1 MPELPE
7 VETMIRDLAPLV
19 VGRTIEAV
27 DAAFPGEVVWPVFD
41 EFVSRVGGRTITSVS
56 RRGKYAIFDLD
67 SGDALIV
74 HRGMSG
80 SLLLRRIDYEMEP
93 YVRMV
98 FRLSGDE
105 ELRFKD
111 PRKFGKAYVMRAN
124 GGERPMPWHR
134 MGPEPLN
141 SAFSAARLA
150 EALHGRRALLKPL
163 LLNQE
168 VVAGLG
174 NIYVDESLFCAGIH
188 PERRAN
194 TLTDDEI
201 NRLHEAITTV
211 LAAAVE
217 GRGTTFQTYTDVNG
231 RAGNFQRRLQVFG
244 HNGQP
249 CPRCG
254 SPIIKTRVGG
264 RGTYTCPTCQRL

>member
-7 VETMIRDLAPLV
+7 VETMIRDLTPLV
-19 VGRTIEAV
+19 VGRTIEGV
-27 DAAFPGEVVWPVFD
+27 EAAFPGEVIWPSFD
-41 EFVSRVGGRTITSVS
+41 DFVTRVRGRTITSLS
-56 RRGKYAIFDLD
+56 RRGKYAIFTLD

-74 HRGMSG
+74 HRGMTG
-80 SLLLRRIDYEMEP
+80 SLLLRRAEQAMEP
-93 YVRMV
+93 HVRMV
-98 FRLSGDE
+98 FHLAGED

-111 PRKFGKAYVMRAN
+111 PRKFGKAYVMQSN
-124 GGERPMPWHR
+124 GAERPMPWHR

-141 SAFSAARLA
+141 SSFSAGLLA
-150 EALHGRRALLKPL
+150 EALKGRRALIKPL
-163 LLNQE
+163 LLNQQ

-174 NIYVDESLFCAGIH
+174 NIYVDESLFRANIH

-194 TLTDDEI
+194 TLTDDEMV
-201 NRLHEAITTV
+201 RLHQAITEV
-211 LAAAVE
+211 LGEAVE

-244 HNGQP
+244 RNGQP

-254 SPIIKTRVGG
+254 TPIIKTRVGG
-264 RGTYTCPTCQRL
+264 RGTYTCPTCQRP